1 MGAWG
6 VTAADETAGPPS
18 PCLPPFSPPPSTP
31 TISLSTAFD
40 PSLSTPTIMHHDDQ
54 IAAIRTQTFEVCD
67 IACKANADAAA
78 FPPGWLFH
86 HRWANKAKG
95 HKLPNGR
102 WWVDLILQ
110 APGSVVVVA

>member
-1 MGAWG
+1 
-6 VTAADETAGPPS
+6 
-18 PCLPPFSPPPSTP
+18 
-31 TISLSTAFD
+31 
-40 PSLSTPTIMHHDDQ
+40 MHHDDQ